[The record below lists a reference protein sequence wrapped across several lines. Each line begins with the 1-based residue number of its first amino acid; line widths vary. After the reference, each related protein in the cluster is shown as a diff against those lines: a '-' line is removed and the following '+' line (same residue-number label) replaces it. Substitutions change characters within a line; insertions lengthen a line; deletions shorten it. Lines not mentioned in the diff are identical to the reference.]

1 MLGFP
6 EAESRGRVG
15 QSESVAFGSFAQDVV
30 HKHLVCPD
38 LDFAYS
44 VNPDV
49 IRSQLFTL
57 KAKFKEYATKAEAA
71 CYQIEQHYKQDKFSS
86 PATHARF
93 TTGGAVV
100 TGTVQPIRTDISFTD
115 IIPQASPIPLLEA
128 IANLMKAQ
136 AQGEDEG
143 WDLLRDDFKGTFA
156 SHSTVGI
163 RLALNSSSHDLRPL
177 QIQFVIP
184 GSSAHICGI
193 ISRGDEIVA
202 VDGKQAVESEIV
214 RQVRGSDVVGSKVSL
229 TVRKGGTGKVLEASL
244 IRGAWGAVER
254 KEKLFILYDELQ
266 KMIKSDA
273 NKEEIQTKLKE
284 IVEMATD
291 YEKYRAVSDMT
302 IHDRLRDLQSEMH
315 RLLEV
320 ATQRTQ
326 SLLKKYSSAC
336 QCINSQMPEITVA
349 LHKGVESYIKELQL
363 KLNESAERI
372 IHLETENHTIQYKNT
387 EMLVNLEDRNVEL
400 LQKLKEEEKKSKL
413 LDAKVQLVQAE
424 AMKAMESLAAFS
436 VNKLNKAAKA
446 KADSQVGDGA

>member
-1 MLGFP
+1 M
-6 EAESRGRVG
+6 
-15 QSESVAFGSFAQDVV
+15 
-30 HKHLVCPD
+30 
-38 LDFAYS
+38 
-44 VNPDV
+44 
-49 IRSQLFTL
+49 
-57 KAKFKEYATKAEAA
+57 FKEYVTKAEMA
-71 CYQIEQHYKQDKFSS
+71 CYEIENHYKEEKAPS
-86 PATHARF
+86 PAKISA
-93 TTGGAVV
+93 GGAVV
-100 TGTVQPIRTDISFTD
+100 TGKVQNTKKDTGFTEPT
-115 IIPQASPIPLLEA
+115 PQASPIPLLED
-128 IANLMKAQ
+128 IAKLITAH
-136 AQGEDEG
+136 ADGSS
-143 WDLLRDDFKGTFA
+143 WDLLRDDRKGNSGT
-156 SHSTVGI
+156 SSTVGI

-273 NKEEIQTKLKE
+273 NKEETQTKLHQ

-320 ATQRTQ
+320 ATQRTLA
-326 SLLKKYSSAC
+326 LLKKYSSAC
-336 QCINSQMPEITVA
+336 QFINSQMPEITVA
-349 LHKGVESYIKELQL
+349 LHKGVESYIKELQM

-372 IHLETENHTIQYKNT
+372 IHLETENHTIEYKNT

-446 KADSQVGDGA
+446 KADSQVGDAA